1 MHRYFNDF
9 FNIFFLKIRTWYISK
24 KEIQIPGVFAFAV
37 ISLLQTINFMSL
49 FYFMEWL
56 SGNRLIDKV
65 AIVFLFL
72 GIAIINYCK
81 FYFSEG
87 KIETLNREY
96 KERVESKLS
105 NKWIWLYV
113 FLSIS
118 LLILSGGMKYYR
130 LH

>member
-1 MHRYFNDF
+1 
-9 FNIFFLKIRTWYISK
+9 
-24 KEIQIPGVFAFAV
+24 
-37 ISLLQTINFMSL
+37 MSL